1 MASETRNAPA
11 SNAAAA
17 DAAAAPNAPAGTVA
31 ANAPANPT
39 GNGNGKRR
47 RAMLIL
53 ALIILVAAASYGI
66 YWAKV
71 ARFHESTDDAYVS
84 GNLVQITPQVAGT
97 VVSIAADDTDLV
109 KQGDTL
115 VVLDTADAQVA
126 LDRALAELAQTVRK
140 VRNLFVNTEQFEATV
155 TLRQVELERAQTDL
169 ERRSGLDEPG
179 AVSAEDIQHARAA
192 VSAAKAALTVAK
204 EQLNST
210 RSLVEDTS
218 IAQHPDVLAAA
229 GRVREAYLALQR
241 STIPSAV
248 TGYVAKRS
256 VQVGQRVSPG
266 AALMAIVPLNEVW
279 VDANFK
285 EVQLQHLRIG
295 QPVTLTADS
304 YGDKI
309 EFRGSVAGMSAG
321 TGGAFALLPAQN
333 ATGNWIKVVQRLPVR
348 VVIDPEDL
356 AKHPLRVGLSMT
368 ATVDIHNQGGAVL
381 ADAPRSKPAYSTP
394 VFTQDSRAAEELI
407 AKVIR
412 DNAGKKNVGTL
423 STVSVPMKR
432 SSWTRRREP

>member
-1 MASETRNAPA
+1 
-11 SNAAAA
+11 
-17 DAAAAPNAPAGTVA
+17 
-31 ANAPANPT
+31 
-39 GNGNGKRR
+39 
-47 RAMLIL
+47 MLIL
-53 ALIILVAAASYGI
+53 GLIVLVSAVGSGV
-66 YWAKV
+66 YWVRV
-71 ARFHESTDDAYVS
+71 ARFYESTDDAYVS
-84 GNLVQITPQVAGT
+84 GNLVQVTPQVAGT

-126 LDRALAELAQTVRK
+126 LDRAQAELAQAVRK

-155 TLRQVELERAQTDL
+155 ALRQVELQRADTDL
-169 ERRSGLDEPG
+169 KRRIGLDEPG

-192 VSAAKAALTVAK
+192 VATAQAALTVAR

-241 STIPSAV
+241 SKIPSAV
-248 TGYVAKRS
+248 TGYVAKRN

-295 QPVTLTADS
+295 QPVTLSADS

-309 EFRGSVAGMSAG
+309 EFKGTVAGMSAG

-348 VVIDPEDL
+348 IVIDPQDL
-356 AKHPLRVGLSMT
+356 TKHPLRVGLSMI
-368 ATVDIHNQGGAVL
+368 ATVDIHNQDGTVL
-381 ADAPRSKPAYSTP
+381 ACAPRSKPAYTTP

-407 AKVIR
+407 ATVIR
-412 DNAGKKNVGTL
+412 ANAGKKNVGTL
-423 STVSVPMKR
+423 STVSAPMKK
-432 SSWTRRREP
+432 SS